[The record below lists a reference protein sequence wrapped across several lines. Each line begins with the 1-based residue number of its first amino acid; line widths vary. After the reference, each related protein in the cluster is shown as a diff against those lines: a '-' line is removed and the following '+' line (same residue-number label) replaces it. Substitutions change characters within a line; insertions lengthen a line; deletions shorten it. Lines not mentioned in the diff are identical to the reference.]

1 MYHPINADAFPPK
14 EQTPESRTAESKG
27 MCILNLKC
35 HHQILS
41 PKDAQF
47 TAPPPPPGAVRG
59 TPVSSHLCS
68 SGCSKFKIFSNPLGK
83 KMRLLFICPLFWG
96 MYFIMYQL

>member
-47 TAPPPPPGAVRG
+47 TPPPRG
-59 TPVSSHLCS
+59 ST
-68 SGCSKFKIFSNPLGK
+68 
-83 KMRLLFICPLFWG
+83 
-96 MYFIMYQL
+96 